1 MNIVF
6 RIADEQ
12 GMLLLDLKDL
22 RALLTD
28 VASRRAELTIAYGAV
43 SPQSIGAIQRR
54 LLTLET
60 QGGDAFFGEPALD
73 LNDLIRHDARGPW
86 RREHPEIRCLGAA
99 ATALCDGDAMA
110 FVGAI

>member
-1 MNIVF
+1 MWDVLGQEGAKLRGTVAQMGPLLISRLLGLSETQEGVMNTVF

-22 RALLTD
+22 RALLTY
-28 VASRRAELTIAYGAV
+28 VAARRAELTIAYGAV

-60 QGGDAFFGEPALD
+60 
-73 LNDLIRHDARGPW
+73 
-86 RREHPEIRCLGAA
+86 
-99 ATALCDGDAMA
+99 
-110 FVGAI
+110 